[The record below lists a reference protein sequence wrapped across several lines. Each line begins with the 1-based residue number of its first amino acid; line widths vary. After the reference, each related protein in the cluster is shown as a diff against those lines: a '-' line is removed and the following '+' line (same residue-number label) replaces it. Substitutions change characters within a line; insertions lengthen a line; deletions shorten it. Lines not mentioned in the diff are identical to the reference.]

1 MPKIR
6 VAPGVA
12 RPVQYARG
20 MPAQPGAMRIMLELP
35 TLTFLFTDIEGSTAM
50 WEQQPERM
58 AQAMSRHDALLREC
72 VQRHGGQVVKTTG
85 DGIYAVFEQPARG
98 LGAALDIQLALIDP
112 VATAGVTLRV
122 RCGLHTGLVQ
132 ARDNDYF
139 GSTVNRAARIMNA
152 AHGGQILVSQALAD
166 DLADALPTGVS
177 FKGLGAV
184 RLKGLAASEAVFQVV
199 HPRLYQNFPAL
210 RELEA
215 TPNNLPQ
222 QLTSFIGRER
232 ERHEIEEMLHDARLL
247 TLLGMGGLGKTRLAL
262 AVGTSVMDSYPD
274 GVWFVDLQ
282 MIRDDALVAGE
293 AARVLGVR
301 EEPGRPL
308 VQTLTAHL
316 RTRKLM
322 LILDNCEQVVD
333 TCANL
338 TNAILRGAPDVRVV
352 TTSRIALRVPGEQT
366 YIVQPLPVPMRNESL
381 DALRKSTAVQLF
393 VERAKL
399 HKPSFAL
406 TEREAP
412 AVAELV
418 FRLEGIPL
426 ALELAAA
433 RVRTLTLAD
442 INKRLSDRYKILTG
456 GDRTLQARQQTLR
469 ALVDWSY
476 DLLEEGEQ
484 VLLARLSVFAGG
496 FGLAAVETVCG
507 VDPLTA
513 EDVLDVITSLVEKSL
528 LRVEESEDGARYR
541 LLETIRD
548 YAREKLIMRDELF
561 KLAAAHCDYY
571 FVMAKAANR
580 GSQGADQGEWNRRIE
595 VELDNIRAAIGY
607 ALEGGGDPIVAV
619 KLEVALMGFW
629 VVCGYAPEG
638 RNYVRSALAL
648 PAIRSSE
655 LARAHALYVGA
666 VLADAQSDYAEARR
680 MLEECLELRR
690 RLGNPVEIAA
700 TLSALSIV
708 RAYTG
713 DLAGARQCETEAGT
727 LFREAGHR
735 PGEAISLLHLGQIE
749 MYAEEDEDARSHFE
763 ECLALARQ
771 IQSRE
776 TESECEILLGQ
787 LSLDAGDSAA
797 ARARF
802 ERALG
807 LCREAEDKRNAA
819 IALWWLG
826 RTDLLAGDEDAAR
839 TRLTAALRAFQ
850 ASGMIS
856 ELLGCLED
864 VALLLGMADTQHAA
878 TRLMAAIEAS
888 RQRAALVR
896 APRYGRRWTAALAE
910 ARQELG
916 FEAFSREWGEGSA
929 WELADAVRF
938 TGAAVSREL
947 ATA

>member
-1 MPKIR
+1 MP
-6 VAPGVA
+6 
-12 RPVQYARG
+12 
-20 MPAQPGAMRIMLELP
+20 ESS
-35 TLTFLFTDIEGSTAM
+35 TLTSLFTDIESSTSM
-50 WEQQPERM
+50 WEAQPEQM
-58 AQAMSRHDALLREC
+58 AQAVGRHDALLREA
-72 VQRHGGQVVKTTG
+72 VQRHRGRVVKSTG
-85 DGIYAVFEQPARG
+85 DGIYAVFETPADG
-98 LGAALDIQLALIDP
+98 LAAIIDIQLALLDP
-112 VATAGVTLRV
+112 AATAGVALRV
-122 RCGLHTGLVQ
+122 RSGLHTGPVQ

-152 AHGGQILVSQALAD
+152 AHGGQILVSQAIAD
-166 DLADALPTGVS
+166 NVADALPAGVS
-177 FKGLGAV
+177 LKGLGAV
-184 RLKGLAASEAVFQVV
+184 RLKGLAASEAVFQVI

-222 QLTSFIGRER
+222 QLTSFIGREH
-232 ERHEIEEMLHDARLL
+232 ERQEIEGMLHGARLL

-262 AVGTSVMDSYPD
+262 AIGTSVMDTYPD

-282 MIRDDALVAGE
+282 MIRDDALVASE

-333 TCANL
+333 TCAEL
-338 TNAILRGAPDVRVV
+338 ANAILRGAPDVRVL

-366 YIVQPLPVPMRNESL
+366 YIVQPLPVPMRTGSL
-381 DALRKSTAVQLF
+381 DALQKSTAVQLF

-399 HKPSFAL
+399 HKPNFAL
-406 TEREAP
+406 NEREAP

-433 RVRTLTLAD
+433 RVRTLTVGD

-456 GDRTLQARQQTLR
+456 GDRTLHARQQTLR

-513 EDVLDVITSLVEKSL
+513 EDVLDVVTSLVEKSL
-528 LRVEESEDGARYR
+528 LRVEEGDDGARYR

-561 KLAAAHCDYY
+561 KLGAAHCDYF

-580 GSQGADQGEWNRRIE
+580 GSLGADQGEWNRRIE
-595 VELDNIRAAIGY
+595 AELDNIRAAIGY
-607 ALEGGGDPIVAV
+607 ALEGGGDPIIAV

-629 VVCGYAPEG
+629 VVRGYATEG

-648 PAIRSSE
+648 PAIKTSE
-655 LARAHALYVGA
+655 LAQAHALYVGA
-666 VLADAQSDYAEARR
+666 VLADAQSDYVEARR

-713 DLAGARQCETEAGT
+713 DVAGARLCETEARP
-727 LFREAGHR
+727 LFRDAGHR
-735 PGEAISLLHLGQIE
+735 AGEAISLLHLGQIE
-749 MYAEEDEDARSHFE
+749 MYAEEDADARRHFE
-763 ECLALARQ
+763 QCLALARE
-771 IQSRE
+771 IQSGE

-787 LSLDAGDSAA
+787 LSLDAGDAA
-797 ARARF
+797 GARARF

-807 LCREAEDKRNAA
+807 VCSESQDKRNAA

-826 RTDLLAGDEDAAR
+826 RADLLAGDMDAAR

-850 ASGMIS
+850 ACGMTS
-856 ELLGCLED
+856 ESLGCLED
-864 VALLLGMADTQHAA
+864 VALMLRMAGTQDAAARLLG
-878 TRLMAAIEAS
+878 AIEAS

-896 APRYGRRWTAALAE
+896 APRYARRWTHALSE
-910 ARQELG
+910 VRQSLG
-916 FEAFSREWGEGSA
+916 SEAFSREWAVGSA
-929 WELADAVRF
+929 WELSEAVRF
-938 TGAAVSREL
+938 IDAAASREL